1 MAAVNLS
8 SGYYNEHRLH
18 EHINLAEM
26 QYNIRRVLQMVNT
39 PCGVFQYETAPAQ
52 HRRNR
57 WGGYCWRP
65 QETRPQQ
72 VFLMKLPEDAS
83 VRVGKLP
90 LRKADF
96 YLSES
101 GEVYRYLAALDAAIL
116 TEQAKAY
123 DSEGKRLKFS
133 RRSQPT
139 RWVSILS
146 FAQAMELLQTV

>member
-26 QYNIRRVLQMVNT
+26 QYNIRRTFQMVI
-39 PCGVFQYETAPAQ
+39 QYETAPAQ

-90 LRKADF
+90 LKKADF

-116 TEQAKAY
+116 TEQA
-123 DSEGKRLKFS
+123 
-133 RRSQPT
+133 
-139 RWVSILS
+139 
-146 FAQAMELLQTV
+146 